1 MTGEV
6 YEGETLR
13 PSRVALYPASW
24 ITSEGVEQVVIIECS
39 GEYQGVPF
47 RFALEFAPEHG
58 LRIGESLVRLSKAE
72 PAPAPE
78 PAPVVRKHDDL
89 GQCLCLGVDECG
101 TSWCVDPEHAR

>member
-1 MTGEV
+1 MSTGEA
-6 YEGETLR
+6 YEGDTLR

-24 ITSEGVEQVVIIECS
+24 ITSEGVEQVVLIECS

-72 PAPAPE
+72 PAPAPVAVK
-78 PAPVVRKHDDL
+78 PTHDDR
-89 GQCLCLGVDECG
+89 GQCLCLGVDLCG
-101 TSWCVDPEHAR
+101 TSWCVDPEHQR